1 MAKRHC
7 TKCGYGLAQNKSED
21 KCPHCKKYGSE

>member
-1 MAKRHC
+1 MAKKNY

-21 KCPHCKKYGSE
+21 NCPHCKKYRSD

>member
-7 TKCGYGLAQNKSED
+7 TKCGYGLAHNKGED
-21 KCPHCKKYGSE
+21 KCPHCKKIWK